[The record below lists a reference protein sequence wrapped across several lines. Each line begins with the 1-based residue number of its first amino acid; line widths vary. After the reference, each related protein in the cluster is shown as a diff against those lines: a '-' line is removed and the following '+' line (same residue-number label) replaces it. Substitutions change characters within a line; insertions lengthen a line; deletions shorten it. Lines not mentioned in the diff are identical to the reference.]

1 MLNLFTNRRYR
12 DCEGATRRE
21 FLKVGTLGAGALT
34 LPQLLAARAEAKNSG
49 RPVKDTSVVWVWLG
63 GGPTHVETFDPKMSA
78 PEEYRSVTGEVA
90 TSIPG
95 VTIGGTLPKIA
106 SVADKM
112 AFVRSFAHTN
122 SGHGGG
128 THFVMTGYDNRNIDN
143 GGLPTRPSMGSILA
157 RVRGANHYETGMP
170 TYVRL
175 GGIGTDGPAFLGP
188 AYAPFDPS
196 GNARRNMNLVVDE
209 ERLGDR
215 RSLLDSLDNMN
226 RAADRSGLMNGLDKF
241 EEQAFSLVLGN
252 ATKAFDIAGEDSKTV
267 EMYGKGL
274 GESLL
279 RARRLCEAGCG
290 FVTVSY
296 GGWDMHG
303 NIKRS
308 MEQRSPDLDRAVS
321 AFVRDLHQRGLSQN
335 VLLVVT
341 GEFGRTPKVNRN
353 AGRDHWAPLSTLA
366 LAGGGLKM
374 GQVVG
379 ESAPKVDVPKST
391 PIRPQD
397 LMATVFHVL
406 GIEPKTQFVNQ
417 DGRPVYMLEEG
428 KPIAD
433 LV

>member
-1 MLNLFTNRRYR
+1 
-12 DCEGATRRE
+12 
-21 FLKVGTLGAGALT
+21 
-34 LPQLLAARAEAKNSG
+34 
-49 RPVKDTSVVWVWLG
+49 
-63 GGPTHVETFDPKMSA
+63 
-78 PEEYRSVTGEVA
+78 
-90 TSIPG
+90 
-95 VTIGGTLPKIA
+95 
-106 SVADKM
+106 
-112 AFVRSFAHTN
+112 
-122 SGHGGG
+122 
-128 THFVMTGYDNRNIDN
+128 
-143 GGLPTRPSMGSILA
+143 
-157 RVRGANHYETGMP
+157 
-170 TYVRL
+170 
-175 GGIGTDGPAFLGP
+175 
-188 AYAPFDPS
+188 
-196 GNARRNMNLVVDE
+196 
-209 ERLGDR
+209 
-215 RSLLDSLDNMN
+215 LDSLDNMN